1 MKKKK
6 ENEEEED
13 EEEEDDDDEEEEE
26 EGRKEGAR
34 VHTHH
39 MLVPKKRANLLN
51 LWYQM
56 N

>member
-1 MKKKK
+1 VKKKK

-39 MLVPKKRANLLN
+39 MLVQKNVRICSICGTR
-51 LWYQM
+51 
-56 N
+56 